1 MRGNTQARRV
11 FPRSPSHLR
20 ADTISDGD
28 GKEVEHTMRG
38 LDEGRRSRAGDA
50 LRFGGAKAGNG
61 NRWAV
66 ILAGGDGTRL
76 LPLTRELAG
85 DERPKQFCSLL
96 GSETLL
102 DDTRRRVARAV
113 DASRTLFALTRTHER
128 FYEPLVADVPRRQLV
143 EQPANAGTAAAVLY
157 SLLRL
162 RREDPSGVVAVF
174 PSDHYVSDDA
184 VFMAH
189 VERALVMAGRRPE
202 LVILIGIPPDSPE
215 TEYGW
220 IEPAPAAAEGTDG
233 FHWIKRFW
241 EKPEPALARAL
252 MARGSVWNSFV
263 MVGCVDAFLRTI
275 RKAVP
280 DFYARF
286 AAVEAELGG
295 DREQP
300 AIRALYAELP
310 EANFSRD
317 VLSTRS
323 ANLAVL
329 IADGV
334 TWSDLGRPDRALAR
348 MCVSP
353 SAETRFGLEL
363 PRAATGRATTS
374 R

>member
-1 MRGNTQARRV
+1 
-11 FPRSPSHLR
+11 
-20 ADTISDGD
+20 
-28 GKEVEHTMRG
+28 MRG
-38 LDEGRRSRAGDA
+38 LDDVRRSRAGDA
-50 LRFGGAKAGNG
+50 SRLGGATDAGRG
-61 NRWAV
+61 DRWAV

-76 LPLTRELAG
+76 LPLTRQLAG

-162 RREDPSGVVAVF
+162 RREDPSGAVAVF

-184 VFMAH
+184 AFMAY
-189 VERALVMAGRRPE
+189 VERALVLARRRPE
-202 LVILIGIPPDSPE
+202 LVILIGIPPESPE

-220 IEPAPAAAEGTDG
+220 IEPAPPAAAERADG

-252 MARGSVWNSFV
+252 MARGCVWNSFV
-263 MVGCVDAFLRTI
+263 MVGRVDGFLRTI
-275 RKAVP
+275 RRAVP

-295 DREQP
+295 DTEQS
-300 AIRALYAELP
+300 AIRNLYAGLP

-317 VLSTRS
+317 VLSARS

-329 IADGV
+329 VADGV

-348 MCVSP
+348 MRVSP
-353 SAETRFGLEL
+353 SGETGFGLEL
-363 PRAATGRATTS
+363 PRAASGRAASS

>member
-1 MRGNTQARRV
+1 
-11 FPRSPSHLR
+11 
-20 ADTISDGD
+20 
-28 GKEVEHTMRG
+28 MRG
-38 LDEGRRSRAGDA
+38 LDDVRRSRAGDA
-50 LRFGGAKAGNG
+50 SRLGGATDAGRG
-61 NRWAV
+61 DRWAV

-76 LPLTRELAG
+76 LPLTRQLAG

-162 RREDPSGVVAVF
+162 RREDPSGAVAVF

-184 VFMAH
+184 AFMAY
-189 VERALVMAGRRPE
+189 VERALVLARRRPE
-202 LVILIGIPPDSPE
+202 LVILIGIPPESPE

-220 IEPAPAAAEGTDG
+220 IEPAPPAAAERADG

-252 MARGSVWNSFV
+252 MARGCVWNSFV

-275 RKAVP
+275 RRAVP

-295 DREQP
+295 DTEQS
-300 AIRALYAELP
+300 AIRNLYAGLP

-317 VLSTRS
+317 VLSARS

-329 IADGV
+329 VADGV

-348 MCVSP
+348 MRVSP
-353 SAETRFGLEL
+353 SGETGFGLEL
-363 PRAATGRATTS
+363 PRAASGRAASS